1 MTQLSNPDI
10 DFLSNLVVRCSGNV
24 IVARQAYMLEKQLL
38 PVAESVGLQN
48 AAELVAQLK
57 KSPSANLS
65 SQVAEAVTVNET
77 SFFRD
82 VHPFTALK
90 STILPDIIA
99 GNKKKKRLRIWCA
112 ASSGGQEPYTI
123 AMVIR
128 EHFPQLADWNVEILA
143 TDISNEMLEKC
154 SQGVYSQLEVNRGL
168 PVTKLVRFFERDGM
182 NWRAKKELRDLIKF
196 RRLNL
201 TTNWPEMGVFDLV
214 FARNVL
220 IYFDRPTKTKILN
233 RIGTVLGPDGY
244 LFLGSAET
252 TIGLSVPFQRKDVDV
267 SFCYRPKVSHSVQS
281 AHSAHPA

>member
-10 DFLSNLVVRCSGNV
+10 DFLSNLVSKTSGNV
-24 IVARQAYMLEKQLL
+24 IVARQAYMLEKQLR
-38 PVAESVGLQN
+38 PVAERVGLAN
-48 AAELVAQLK
+48 AAELVAHLK
-57 KSPSANLS
+57 KSPSAQLS

-99 GNKKKKRLRIWCA
+99 RNRSKRRLRIWCA
-112 ASSGGQEPYTI
+112 ASSSGQEPYTI
-123 AMVIR
+123 AMVIK
-128 EHFPQLADWNVEILA
+128 EHFPELASWNVEILA

-154 SQGVYSQLEVNRGL
+154 SHGSYSQLEVNRGL
-168 PVTKLVRFFERDGM
+168 PVTKLVRFFERDGA

-196 RRLNL
+196 RHLNL
-201 TTNWPEMGVFDLV
+201 TSRWPEMGKFDLV
-214 FARNVL
+214 FARNVM
-220 IYFDRPTKTKILN
+220 IYFDRPTKTEILN
-233 RIGTVLGPDGY
+233 RVGGVLAPDGY

-267 SFCYRPKVSHSVQS
+267 SFCYRPKFSSSVQP
-281 AHSAHPA
+281 AHTAR

>member
-1 MTQLSNPDI
+1 MTQLSNSDI
-10 DFLSNLVVRCSGNV
+10 DFLSNLVSKCSGNV
-24 IVARQAYMLEKQLL
+24 IVARQAYMLEKQLR
-38 PVAESVGLQN
+38 PIAEHVGLKD

-57 KSPSANLS
+57 KTPNAQLASR
-65 SQVAEAVTVNET
+65 VAEAVTVNET

-90 STILPDIIA
+90 SSVLPDIIER
-99 GNKKKKRLRIWCA
+99 NRSKRRLRIWCA
-112 ASSGGQEPYTI
+112 ASSSGQEPYTI
-123 AMVIR
+123 AMVIK
-128 EHFPQLADWNVEILA
+128 EHFPELASWNVEILA

-154 SQGVYSQLEVNRGL
+154 SRGSYSQLEVNRGL

-201 TTNWPEMGVFDLV
+201 TSNWPNMGKFDLV
-214 FARNVL
+214 FARNVM
-220 IYFDRPTKTKILN
+220 IYFDRPTKTEILN
-233 RIGTVLGPDGY
+233 RVGGVLAPDGY

-267 SFCYRPKVSHSVQS
+267 SFCYRPKVSSSVQT
-281 AHSAHPA
+281 AHSA